1 MIRRRGKPRACG
13 VPTRVGISAHA
24 TNEYR
29 EIWLD
34 AGMTEYLTKPV
45 ELEKLRNLIAE
56 LSSRSLLL
64 NLNSSLAT
72 ERRGQTEDS
81 TEKPRLV

>member
-1 MIRRRGKPRACG
+1 
-13 VPTRVGISAHA
+13 
-24 TNEYR
+24 
-29 EIWLD
+29 
-34 AGMTEYLTKPV
+34 MTEYLTKPV